1 MLKSVSVPLLC
12 TAILFSPW
20 VLAESATQTQQQYA
34 APCEA
39 VIPQSQLLKK
49 IQGQLKSQPQKSAP
63 ILNSF
68 WKQVTQHGTPYIEK
82 LDADHS
88 RMIFLWRGAA
98 HNVRLIGGPSND
110 HEWLTRL
117 PNSDIWFKE
126 AIVQNSFIGSY
137 SFAVDLPMVDDYL
150 SHYCPQLNPKLK
162 ESRSQRRAVLQ
173 VQKTDPYNPQRF
185 LADLKQNQF
194 RNENIVALAQAPQY
208 INPTLFPHHA
218 QPTLES
224 YTFNSQI
231 LKNQR
236 KIQIYQSKRL
246 DPKQAYITA
255 IFFDGEQYAQLLN
268 VPKALDILV
277 EQGKL
282 PPIQAIFVSPPN
294 EQIRPK
300 ELTPNPEFS
309 AFFQD
314 ELLPWI
320 DAHVPNSRDPQKTV
334 LLGSSL
340 GGLSSAYLA
349 LQNPQQIS
357 HVVPLSGSF
366 WWTPNIEDKMNGMS
380 QLIAKTPNQPK
391 QHWYISANSY
401 ESSRN
406 NNDLSILE
414 TSPIVA
420 QDLKAKAHDVTY
432 KNYVGGHSYAIWQ
445 VILQDAL
452 LHFFRN
458 K

>member
-1 MLKSVSVPLLC
+1 MFKSVCFPLFC

-20 VLAESATQTQQQYA
+20 VQAEFTTHLQHQYA

-39 VIPQSQLLKK
+39 VIPQSNLLKK
-49 IQGQLKSQPQKSAP
+49 IQGQLKNQPKEKEQL
-63 ILNSF
+63 LNSF
-68 WKQVTQHGTPYIEK
+68 WKDVAQHGTPYIEK
-82 LDADHS
+82 LDAERS

-98 HNVRLIGGPSND
+98 HNSPLIGGPSND
-110 HEWLTRL
+110 HAWLTRL

-126 AIVQNSFIGSY
+126 AIVQDSFIGSY
-137 SFAVDLPMVDDYL
+137 SFGVDLPMIDDYL

-173 VQKTDPYNPQRF
+173 VQKLDPYNPNRF
-185 LADLKQNQF
+185 FADLTQNQF
-194 RNENIVALAQAPQY
+194 RNENTVALAQAPQY
-208 INPTLFPHHA
+208 INPKLFPNHA
-218 QPTLES
+218 QPKLETFTL
-224 YTFNSQI
+224 NSQI

-236 KIQIYQSKRL
+236 KIQVYQSRRI
-246 DPKQAYITA
+246 DSKQAYITA

-294 EQIRPK
+294 EQLRPN

-320 DAHVPNSRDPQKTV
+320 DAHVPHSRDRQKTV

-366 WWTPNIEDKMNGMS
+366 WWAPKTEDQVNGMS
-380 QLIAKTPNQPK
+380 QLIAKTTNQPE

-420 QDLKAKAHDVTY
+420 QDLKAKGHDVSY
-432 KNYVGGHSYAIWQ
+432 KIYVGGHSYAIWQ

-452 LHFFRN
+452 LHFFGN
-458 K
+458 Q